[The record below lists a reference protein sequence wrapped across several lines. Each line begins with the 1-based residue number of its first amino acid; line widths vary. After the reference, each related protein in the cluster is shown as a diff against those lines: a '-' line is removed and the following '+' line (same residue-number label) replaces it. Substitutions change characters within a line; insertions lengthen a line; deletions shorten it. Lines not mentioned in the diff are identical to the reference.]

1 MTIEVIISQE
11 GNTDVEILERAAKLL
26 LEGEVLVC
34 PTDTGY
40 AFTANA
46 LDEAAIEKVFVLKK
60 RSPDKPIHMALSS
73 IEEAE
78 RYACVNEVARALA
91 RKFLPGALTLVL
103 PRRERVP
110 SLLTGG
116 RDTVGIRIPDNQTI
130 LTLIKMIDRPL
141 TTTSANLSGQ
151 ASPQTVQGIISQLA
165 DSSRQV
171 ALILDQGTIPALG
184 TSTIFDLS
192 VDPPQI
198 IRQGLISE
206 SEIWKVTCSNEVSK
220 CP

>member
-1 MTIEVIISQE
+1 MTIEVKISQE
-11 GNTDVEILERAAKLL
+11 GNSDIEILERAAALL
-26 LEGEVLVC
+26 LKGEILIC

-46 LDEAAIEKVFVLKK
+46 LDEAAIEKVFALKK
-60 RSPDKPIHMALSS
+60 RTPDKPIHMALSR

-78 RYACVNEVARALA
+78 KYAHVNELARALA
-91 RKFLPGALTLVL
+91 RRFLPGALTMVL
-103 PRRERVP
+103 PRKEIVP

-116 RDTVGIRIPDNQTI
+116 RDNVGIRIPDNRTL

-141 TTTSANLSGQ
+141 TTTSANISGQ
-151 ASPQTVQGIISQLA
+151 SSPQTVQGIVSQLG
-165 DSSRQV
+165 DSSQQV
-171 ALILDQGTIPALG
+171 ALILDQGTIPAQT
-184 TSTIFDLS
+184 TSTILDLS

-198 IRQGLISE
+198 IRQGIISE
-206 SEIWKVTCSNEVSK
+206 SAIREVTGSDEVSK